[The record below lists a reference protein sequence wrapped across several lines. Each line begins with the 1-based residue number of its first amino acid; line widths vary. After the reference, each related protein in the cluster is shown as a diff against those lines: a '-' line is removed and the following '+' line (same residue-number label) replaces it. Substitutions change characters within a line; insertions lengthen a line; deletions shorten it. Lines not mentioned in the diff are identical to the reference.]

1 MTVIDIQRTRG
12 QDAEPKGRER
22 FEIQIAQKPS
32 RKPFFL
38 GFSLAALVLFMK
50 SALGASAAH
59 DTAGGHQGPQH
70 NSHSPNLADD
80 VTVPSGEQASGGGAE
95 PTKQSF
101 ETLPLDFSAPKG
113 GAKYL
118 SSLQD
123 PEASFDVSGL
133 RYNSPLQGLNGNFG
147 GAVRFPV
154 TAQNDNS
161 LPVVTGKVLADVIA
175 SRSSSPEQPLATR
188 TISQREA
195 NNHAPVSKG
204 PVRLADLYAN
214 DIAAITVAD
223 LLLNFTDQDA
233 TDSLG
238 VLNVTVN
245 GEALAY
251 ANGRFAL
258 PAQVSGPI
266 DINYQVSDGI
276 SLVEAKATATV
287 LAQPTFTGSASD
299 DTLNGTNHSDIITG
313 GDGKDMID
321 GKAGDDVINAGCGS
335 DTIFGGDG
343 KDVINGGNGNDTL
356 YGNAGDDVLSGG
368 SGNDRLFGGA
378 GNDLL
383 NGGSGRDWIYDGVGT
398 DKVNAGS
405 GNDTVIAEADLQN
418 DIFDGGTGVDK
429 VSYAIGAKSII
440 IDLVKGTATGADIGT
455 DALQNFEIFQGGK
468 ANDTFIAAL
477 NPAPSATLLNMS
489 SSVPVLAEDIATSY
503 NPEERNQSLPPTM
516 AADAAISFDPASRSQ
531 VAVVAAVGNTFI
543 GGAGVNTLDYTAAK
557 TTITINMS
565 HGTATGSQL
574 NGDYFEQMQN
584 FSTGSGDDQFF
595 AAGRGAQEHLHIT
608 DEIDTP
614 EPDADC
620 DGEAVVDSGSNPVV
634 DISTLAPT
642 AAIIL
647 QNQTYSGGAG
657 YDTLSYQ
664 DADNSVT
671 IDISQGKATGSEIG
685 TDIFSGIEHF
695 IGGNGA
701 DIFTIG
707 GGTYTLEGGA
717 GNDEFSFVTPT
728 HQSANVQIAGFEV
741 GDWVRIVKYDLF
753 EDPTLTP
760 DQNFQAVYTS
770 NDNSTG
776 NQTGIDQVTPIH
788 VRHEVVE
795 GVGKTYIEAD
805 LDNDGNV
812 DVSVLLEGDHHL
824 HIVEWQVA

>member
-22 FEIQIAQKPS
+22 FEIKTAQKPS

-50 SALGASAAH
+50 SSLGAVAAH
-59 DTAGGHQGPQH
+59 ETPEGHPGPQH

-80 VTVPSGEQASGGGAE
+80 VTVPSGDQTSVAG
-95 PTKQSF
+95 PDLTKQSF
-101 ETLPLDFSAPKG
+101 ETLPLDFPVPKG
-113 GAKYL
+113 GSKYL
-118 SSLQD
+118 SSLQG
-123 PEASFDVSGL
+123 PEAAFDVSGL
-133 RYNSPLQGLNGNFG
+133 RYNSPLQGLTGSFG
-147 GAVRFPV
+147 GTVRFPV
-154 TAQNDNS
+154 MAQNDNS
-161 LPVVTGKVLADVIA
+161 LPVVTGNVLANVIA
-175 SRSSSPEQPLATR
+175 SRSPSPEQPVATR

-195 NNHAPVSKG
+195 NNHAPTSKG

-223 LLLNFTDQDA
+223 LLLNFTDQDP

-258 PAQVSGPI
+258 PSHVSGPI
-266 DINYQVSDGI
+266 EIKYQVSDGI

-287 LAQPTFTGSASD
+287 LAQPTFTGTASD
-299 DTLNGTNHSDIITG
+299 DTLNGTNHSDIISG
-313 GDGKDMID
+313 GDGKDIID
-321 GKAGDDVINAGCGS
+321 GKAGDDVINGGCGS

-356 YGNAGDDVLSGG
+356 YGNNGDDVLSGG

-378 GNDLL
+378 GNDIL
-383 NGGSGRDWIYDGVGT
+383 NGGSGRDWIYDGVGL
-398 DKVNAGS
+398 DNVNAGI
-405 GNDTVIAEADLQN
+405 GNDTVIADADSQN
-418 DIFDGGTGVDK
+418 DVFNGGTGVDK
-429 VSYAIGAKSII
+429 VSYALGAKSIV
-440 IDLVKGTATGADIGT
+440 IDLVKGTATGADVGT
-455 DALQNFEIFQGGK
+455 DTLQNFEIFQGGK

-477 NPAPSATLLNMS
+477 NPAPSSGFLNMS
-489 SSVPVLAEDIATSY
+489 SSVAVLVQDIATNY
-503 NPEERNQSLPPTM
+503 NPAERNQSVPPTL
-516 AADAAISFDPASRSQ
+516 AVDAAISFDPAARSQ
-531 VAVVAAVGNTFI
+531 VAVVSAGGNTFI
-543 GGAGVNTLDYTAAK
+543 GGAGVNSLDYTAAK
-557 TTITINMS
+557 TAITINIS

-584 FSTGSGDDQFF
+584 FATGSGDDQFF
-595 AAGRGAQEHLHIT
+595 AAGHDAQEHLHIT

-620 DGEAVVDSGSNPVV
+620 QGETVIDSGSNPVV
-634 DISTLAPT
+634 DISTIAT
-642 AAIIL
+642 TSAIII
-647 QNQTYSGGAG
+647 QNQTYSGGSG

-664 DADNSVT
+664 DADSSVT
-671 IDISQGKATGSEIG
+671 IDIAQGKATGSEIG
-685 TDIFSGIEHF
+685 TDIFNGIEHF

-717 GNDEFSFVTPT
+717 GNDEFSFTT
-728 HQSANVQIAGFEV
+728 AAHQTATVQIAGFEV

-753 EDPTLTP
+753 EDTTLTP

-770 NDNSTG
+770 NDNTNPS
-776 NQTGIDQVTPIH
+776 QTGIDQVTPIH

-805 LDNDGNV
+805 LDNDGNL
-812 DVSVLLEGDHHL
+812 DVSILLEGDHHL